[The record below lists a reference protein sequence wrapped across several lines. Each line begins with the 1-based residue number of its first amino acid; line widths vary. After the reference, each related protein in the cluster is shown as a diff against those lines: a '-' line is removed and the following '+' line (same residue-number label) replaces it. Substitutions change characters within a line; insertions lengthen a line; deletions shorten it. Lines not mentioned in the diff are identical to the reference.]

1 MANYISE
8 QIFKNDTNNELFMK
22 NVVSFIDYISQLSFN
37 SKNLLN
43 WISELLLKNYPIT
56 NIDNNHKCID
66 LTDILTPLKY
76 FSQTSNNRSRT
87 SSESNMINMIYP
99 IINKCSCPFLR
110 YLISVWPNK
119 KINTLLSFSQ
129 NYDLKISIGIL
140 YLFLSDKLILI
151 EKNDFSYL
159 SEEFLFSEIRIILS
173 KEEHKYLLNNILES
187 PVLIINNYI
196 KPLFN
201 QNENININK
210 DIEKLYSSA
219 KKVVN
224 NLKFDI
230 LNILSNNTQINFISD
245 DAQFYLYLI
254 DMLAEFHN
262 INSIKGKFNHT
273 QKETNDSYNSVL
285 LQIELSLLDIF
296 TTMTSIIDFKNFNT
310 LKKIFNYFNEKIWE
324 KKLKIL
330 SKD

>member
-1 MANYISE
+1 MLKLSKSEEINKICLKLIKNQGVWKCKDCQKNKESIYCNECWGLVRKEHINENHKYEYIGDYICGTCDCGNSNNIDEKFICPKHKKNYEENISIDEEKKKKFQIYHKELFSQMANYISE
-8 QIFKNDTNNELFMK
+8 QIFKNDANNELFMK
-22 NVVSFIDYISQLSFN
+22 NVVSFIDYISELSFN

-140 YLFLSDKLILI
+140 Y
-151 EKNDFSYL
+151 
-159 SEEFLFSEIRIILS
+159 
-173 KEEHKYLLNNILES
+173 
-187 PVLIINNYI
+187 
-196 KPLFN
+196 
-201 QNENININK
+201 
-210 DIEKLYSSA
+210 
-219 KKVVN
+219 
-224 NLKFDI
+224 
-230 LNILSNNTQINFISD
+230 
-245 DAQFYLYLI
+245 
-254 DMLAEFHN
+254 
-262 INSIKGKFNHT
+262 
-273 QKETNDSYNSVL
+273 
-285 LQIELSLLDIF
+285 SL
-296 TTMTSIIDFKNFNT
+296 
-310 LKKIFNYFNEKIWE
+310 
-324 KKLKIL
+324 
-330 SKD
+330 